1 MDFKIEPIDENG
13 ILDHDFYSSE
23 EYSEKLSILKNY
35 LELEGFKSLTEEFS
49 IRLNKHSWRC
59 KPIIPRK
66 KKPLE

>member
-23 EYSEKLSILKNY
+23 EYADKLNNLKAY
-35 LELEGFKSLTEEFS
+35 LELEGFKSLTDEFS
-49 IRLNKHSWRC
+49 IRLNQRTWKC

-66 KKPLE
+66 RKGS